1 MSQKMNT
8 ITHKHASK
16 TIILYIQDHPSSN
29 YRLTRLGTGIFPKV
43 SPRGTTTLS
52 SFSPPLGSNLS
63 ILPVGFLILLTGRL
77 VTEGIDSTLA
87 IVGRSSGLDG
97 IEFVSVSISSESTL
111 RRRKASSSASRGS
124 VRSHDCGTFQV
135 FFFGVI
141 PVGTSSSIPDD
152 KKVEVEARTDLTFL
166 LDSAYVWS
174 NRSDAA
180 AC

>member
-1 MSQKMNT
+1 
-8 ITHKHASK
+8 
-16 TIILYIQDHPSSN
+16 
-29 YRLTRLGTGIFPKV
+29 
-43 SPRGTTTLS
+43 
-52 SFSPPLGSNLS
+52 
-63 ILPVGFLILLTGRL
+63 

-87 IVGRSSGLDG
+87 TVGRSSGLDG
-97 IEFVSVSISSESTL
+97 IGLVSVSISSESTL
-111 RRRKASSSASRGS
+111 RRRKASRSASRGS
-124 VRSHDCGTFQV
+124 VRSHDWGTFQL

-152 KKVEVEARTDLTFL
+152 KKVEVEARTDLTSL